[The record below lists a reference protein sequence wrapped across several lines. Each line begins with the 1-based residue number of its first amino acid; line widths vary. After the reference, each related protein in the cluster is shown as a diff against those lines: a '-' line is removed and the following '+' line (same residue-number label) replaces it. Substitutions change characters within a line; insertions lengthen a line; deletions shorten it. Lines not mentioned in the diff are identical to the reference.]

1 MVLPTTWCCANPV
14 TADHL
19 LADGAPASAPPEMVV
34 RATEEQR
41 IYLRPAAVTIG
52 ELKLAPDGSL
62 VPGTAPCA
70 DIAALFE
77 AGLKG
82 ATTTT
87 ATGPGILD
95 DYFMGWWLFS
105 PLTPLM
111 EGPSSIM
118 ELQASAFDVRIIGG
132 TPLTSGNA
140 TVTVRHF
147 SP

>member
-1 MVLPTTWCCANPV
+1 MVLPTAWGCANPV

-19 LADGAPASAPPEMVV
+19 LADGAPASAPPGVV
-34 RATEEQR
+34 AQPTGDQW

-62 VPGTAPCA
+62 APGAAPCA

-77 AGLKG
+77 AGLKS
-82 ATTTT
+82 AAMTT
-87 ATGPGILD
+87 ATGPGIPD